1 MKKIICLIALA
12 LAFVGVP
19 CFAAP
24 GGHHGGGHGGHHG
37 GGMRGPGGHG
47 GGRPAMHGHVS
58 HGHRPPMHMG
68 GGHRPPHH
76 HVGHHHRPLPP
87 PIYRPYIR
95 PYYPYYYSSVYPYY
109 TSYSYYPATT
119 YVYDPIVTTPV
130 STAVNGVVVTDPYL
144 KVNTAA
150 NVINA
155 AANVATMVRYWTWWW
170 LYKMRKLNF
179 YVKSH
184 LFRWDFQCF
193 AKEKFLLVDIEN
205 IDMENESFSYL
216 LPKSGSR
223 SFWNGFFLC
232 LKFIIIKNS
241 EFFYSEFLN
250 YIFTIYP

>member
-12 LAFVGVP
+12 VAFVGVP

-47 GGRPAMHGHVS
+47 GGRPAMHGHIS
-58 HGHRPPMHMG
+58 HGHRPGGHGPSMGHRPPMHVG
-68 GGHRPPHH
+68 GGHRPHH
-76 HVGHHHRPLPP
+76 HVGHHRPLPP
-87 PIYRPYIR
+87 PIYIPYRPYIR

-119 YVYDPIVTTPV
+119 YVYDSVLTTPVVTTPV

-170 LYKMRKLNF
+170 LYNK
-179 YVKSH
+179 V
-184 LFRWDFQCF
+184 
-193 AKEKFLLVDIEN
+193 
-205 IDMENESFSYL
+205 
-216 LPKSGSR
+216 
-223 SFWNGFFLC
+223 
-232 LKFIIIKNS
+232 
-241 EFFYSEFLN
+241 
-250 YIFTIYP
+250 